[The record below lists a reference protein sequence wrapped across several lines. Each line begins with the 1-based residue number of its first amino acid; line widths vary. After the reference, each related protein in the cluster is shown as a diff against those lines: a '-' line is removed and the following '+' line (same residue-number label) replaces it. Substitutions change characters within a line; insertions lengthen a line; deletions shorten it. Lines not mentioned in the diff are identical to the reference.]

1 MLATLGLNTVQ
12 SQVSVPGFS
21 PRSQSQVSV
30 PGLSPR
36 SQSQVSVPG
45 FSPRFQSQVFPT
57 VQLLTQQSVQ
67 CRDAEYIHLAAKCL
81 LTHIDISSF
90 KEPHDVFFRA
100 LKRKISKV
108 DSIRWFCWQTTSIHL
123 WSRGGSWS
131 TWKNAPIKQ
140 LLSWLLIRPLRG
152 DFCTR
157 GRPTLKHSN
166 GTRGPVAILL
176 NLF

>member
-1 MLATLGLNTVQ
+1 MGGHSLLPALPILYRVTAWSH
-12 SQVSVPGFS
+12 SQVS
-21 PRSQSQVSV
+21 
-30 PGLSPR
+30 
-36 SQSQVSVPG
+36 
-45 FSPRFQSQVFPT
+45 FPACPCT
-57 VQLLTQQSVQ
+57 TTHTAK

-108 DSIRWFCWQTTSIHL
+108 DSIRWFCWQTTSVHL

-140 LLSWLLIRPLRG
+140 LLSWLLIRPLCG
-152 DFCTR
+152 DFCMR
-157 GRPTLKHSN
+157 VDKYN
-166 GTRGPVAILL
+166 
-176 NLF
+176 